1 MAKKSRFTFQE
12 LLRYPKSMG
21 GSRIIY
27 VDKKTGDQK
36 IIKLNKLRRKK

>member
-1 MAKKSRFTFQE
+1 MAKKSRFSFQE

-21 GSRIIY
+21 GSRVVY

-36 IIKLNKLRRKK
+36 IIKLSKLRKKK

>member
-1 MAKKSRFTFQE
+1 
-12 LLRYPKSMG
+12 MG